1 MEKFIPDEARIQS
14 VQDLSLIHIYKM
26 LEAGL
31 LDEAKAMYGKYQ
43 ATSAQAIGHKELSK
57 YLSGE
62 AELETCIEKLKQE
75 SRHYAKR
82 QITWFKR
89 RQDAVHIIFDDDRN
103 AAVKTVIDKC
113 EDFLN
118 G

>member
-1 MEKFIPDEARIQS
+1 MCLSNRSLGTVATEPEEGFKFS
-14 VQDLSLIHIYKM
+14 DLG
-26 LEAGL
+26 GL
-31 LDEAKAMYGKYQ
+31 FKTTGFW
-43 ATSAQAIGHKELSK
+43 
-57 YLSGE
+57 
-62 AELETCIEKLKQE
+62 C
-75 SRHYAKR
+75 AKR

>member
-1 MEKFIPDEARIQS
+1 MKQRLCMANIRQHRHR
-14 VQDLSLIHIYKM
+14 LSGIKNFQNIY
-26 LEAGL
+26 
-31 LDEAKAMYGKYQ
+31 
-43 ATSAQAIGHKELSK
+43 
-57 YLSGE
+57 GE

-89 RQDAVHIIFDDDRN
+89 RQDAVHITFDDDRN

-113 EDFLN
+113 EDF
-118 G
+118 